1 MLNFHFSPRTSASSA
16 VILSTISVAGFQN
29 LLTLPSINDR
39 TLNVTWTTPKTPNG
53 YISYYN
59 INVKNNQD
67 NNSSYNI
74 KTEAIK
80 GQKQYTELVSDL
92 GKLRFLD

>member
-1 MLNFHFSPRTSASSA
+1 M
-16 VILSTISVAGFQN
+16 
-29 LLTLPSINDR
+29 
-39 TLNVTWTTPKTPNG
+39 
-53 YISYYN
+53 
-59 INVKNNQD
+59 KNNQD

>member
-1 MLNFHFSPRTSASSA
+1 M
-16 VILSTISVAGFQN
+16 
-29 LLTLPSINDR
+29 TLPSINDR

-67 NNSSYNI
+67 NNSYFNI

-80 GQKQYTELVSDL
+80 GQKHYTELVSDL
-92 GKLRFLD
+92 GKLRFVD